1 AHPSVRGPVG
11 RTRDRAEA
19 LAPRGLADRALPRI
33 DRLVDAYDALG
44 ADRLIPVGG
53 RGLERIAVREPE

>member
-1 AHPSVRGPVG
+1 MG